1 MEEPAQGAG
10 DAGRQG
16 AGQPDGATPDPQID
30 AAPGG
35 WRPPARSR
43 TTVIMIV
50 VVAVIAVLT
59 ILYAWR
65 LPPFAGLRE
74 DTDNAYVLGKVT
86 VISPQVS
93 GYVTAVPV
101 QDFAEVKAGQVLATI
116 DDRIYRQKVE
126 QANATLASQ
135 KASLANSEQQENAAK
150 ARIGASEAALASA
163 TYAKRRAEENWN
175 RIEELSNKGIA
186 TQSDREQS
194 RTTLDQAEAAVAQA
208 QANLEVS
215 RQDLQTI
222 IVSRDSLR
230 AAVAGAEA
238 AVELAKIDLSNTV
251 ITAPRD
257 GAVGE
262 VGVKLGQY
270 VAAGTQL
277 MAVVPHDTW
286 IIANFKETQL
296 AYIKPGQPVKV
307 TVEPDGG
314 RYMEVHQPLSR
325 TNEELTSKA
334 NAPLQMTPAVTRFIA
349 HKDSDSFMVKQ
360 TLEQRSGM
368 PERLN
373 P

>member
-1 MEEPAQGAG
+1 MKKYIRNTATAFAVALGIAG
-10 DAGRQG
+10 VG
-16 AGQPDGATPDPQID
+16 
-30 AAPGG
+30 
-35 WRPPARSR
+35 
-43 TTVIMIV
+43 
-50 VVAVIAVLT
+50 VVA
-59 ILYAWR
+59 YAWQ
-65 LPPFAGLRE
+65 LPPFAS
-74 DTDNAYVLGKVT
+74 DVQTTDNAYVRGYVT
-86 VISPQVS
+86 LISPQLA
-93 GYVTAVPV
+93 GYVTDVAVK
-101 QDFAEVKAGQVLATI
+101 DYETVKSGAVLVRL

-163 TYAKRRAEENWN
+163 TYAKRRAEESWN
-175 RIEELSNKGIA
+175 RIEELSSKGIA

-238 AVELAKIDLSNTV
+238 AVELARIDLSNTV

-257 GAVGE
+257 GVVGE

-307 TVEPDGG
+307 TVDAFKHATLTGHVERFSPATGSEFSVIRPDNATGNFTKVAQRVPVRIAIDDG
-314 RYMEVHQPLSR
+314 QDLAKYLAPGLSVV
-325 TNEELTSKA
+325 
-334 NAPLQMTPAVTRFIA
+334 VTTVV
-349 HKDSDSFMVKQ
+349 S
-360 TLEQRSGM
+360 E
-368 PERLN
+368 
-373 P
+373 